1 MNRVL
6 LLSAGLVSLVF
17 ALPSSAQTFHV
28 QPANPVLAGEPLTIS
43 LSGLPSSAEVKIIAE
58 RRVVGFGQNKAALY
72 RAEATYSTDAEGML
86 DLAKAAPKSGSYKGP
101 DIRGLFWSMAPVAGE
116 SPTDRPVMQVRLQ
129 VLSGEK
135 SLTSATIEFIN
146 SRADVKVEKVD
157 KFPGAVFAALPGM
170 EKKPVIIVLGG
181 SEGGSTT
188 ARDEAPRLASRGFAV
203 LGLPYYSPPSWPTGT
218 RELPELPEAFADIPV
233 DRLNAAYEWLKTR
246 TDVDTS
252 RIAIY
257 GGSKGAEF
265 ALIAAAN
272 FPWIKSVVASVPS
285 DVVWEGWGL
294 GTKPGQR
301 SSFSLAGKPLPFVP
315 YKDFME
321 EFMGFQT
328 GADVKIRRPQDKG
341 RAANPAA
348 AVLARIPV
356 EKFTGPLMVIGG
368 QDDQVWASGMM
379 AQNIAERRAAAGL
392 ETATLIYTDA
402 GHYLSGNGWGP
413 TTQYNAGPSKSG
425 GSPEGNARAQG
436 DAYPKMIA
444 FLKRT
449 LGMNAGQSGAAQ

>member
-6 LLSAGLVSLVF
+6 LLPASLAGLVF
-17 ALPSSAQTFHV
+17 ALASSAQTFNI
-28 QPANPVLAGEPLTIS
+28 QPANPVLAGEAVSIS
-43 LSGLPSSAEVKIIAE
+43 LSGLPPSAEAKVIAE
-58 RRVVGFGQNKAALY
+58 RMIVAFGQSKPALY
-72 RAEATYSTDAEGML
+72 RAEATYSTDTEGKL
-86 DLAKAAPKSGSYKGP
+86 DLAKAAPKAGSYKGP
-101 DIRGLFWSMAPVAGE
+101 DIRGLFWSMAPVAGQ
-116 SPTDRPVMQVRLQ
+116 SPPDRPVMQVRLQ
-129 VLSGEK
+129 ASSGDK
-135 SLTSATIEFIN
+135 LLASTTIEFIN
-146 SRADVKVEKVD
+146 SLADVTVEKVD
-157 KFPGAVFAALPGM
+157 KFPGAVFASLPGK

-188 ARDEAPRLASRGFAV
+188 ARGEAPRLASRGFAV
-203 LGLPYYSPPSWPTGT
+203 LGLPYYSPPNWPAGI

-246 TDVDTS
+246 ADVDTS

-265 ALIAAAN
+265 ALIASAN
-272 FPWIKSVVASVPS
+272 LPWIKSVVASVPS
-285 DVVWEGWGL
+285 DVVWEGWGP
-294 GTKPGQR
+294 GTTPSQR

-315 YKDFME
+315 YKEFME
-321 EFMGFQT
+321 EFMGYQT

-348 AVLARIPV
+348 AVRARIPM

-392 ETATLIYTDA
+392 ETVTLIYTDA
-402 GHYLSGNGWGP
+402 GHSLSGNGWGP

-425 GSPEGNARAQG
+425 GTPEGNARAQA

-449 LGMNAGQSGAAQ
+449 LGMSAGQSAVAH